1 MIAWAILIGFVLWL
15 YSIVRDTEYVDKN
28 NN

>member
-1 MIAWAILIGFVLWL
+1 MIAWVILIGFVLWL